1 MDLSLDK
8 KQNLMKLSTY
18 ITVIGVSLI
27 ILIKTFGFFATNSV
41 TILASLID
49 SLLDVCVSIMNL
61 LAVHYSIM
69 PADRDHRF
77 GHSKV
82 EDIAVFCQAVFF
94 ILSGIFL
101 IYISTEKFFSGSV
114 ANDNNLGIEI
124 MVWSMLLTLAI
135 VAFQYYVVKKTKSQV
150 IEVDSLHYF
159 SDFLSNF
166 SAIIGIAIVTYW
178 NMPIFDNITAVL
190 IAIYIIYNATKLFRR
205 SFNNLMD
212 HELNDEEKQIIIDV
226 LKSHKIVKGFHDL
239 KTRYAGTKPF
249 IQVHLELDPNM
260 TIKQAHVVSCEIEQS
275 ILKNFPNAEVII
287 HQDPEGIEETVT
299 YLD

>member
-1 MDLSLDK
+1 MDLPLEK

-18 ITVIGVSLI
+18 LTVIGVSLI

-41 TILASLID
+41 TILASLMD
-49 SLLDVCVSIMNL
+49 SLLDACVSIMNL
-61 LAVHYSIM
+61 LAVHYSLM

-77 GHSKV
+77 GHSKA

-94 ILSGIFL
+94 ILSGVFL
-101 IYISTEKFFSGSV
+101 IYTSVERFFNGSI
-114 ANDNNLGIEI
+114 ANDNHLGIEI
-124 MVWSMLLTLAI
+124 MLWSMLVTLAI

-150 IEVDSLHYF
+150 IEADSLHYF

-166 SAIIGIAIVTYW
+166 SAIIGIAIAIYW
-178 NMPIFDNITAVL
+178 NMPIFDNITAIL
-190 IAIYIIYNATKLFRR
+190 IAIYIIYNASKLFRK

-212 HELNDEEKQIIIDV
+212 HELNNEEKQVIID
-226 LKSHKIVKGFHDL
+226 IVKHHKTVRGFHDL

-249 IQVHLELDPNM
+249 IQIHLELDPNM
-260 TIKQAHVVSCEIEQS
+260 TIKESHIIACDIEQS
-275 ILKNFPNAEVII
+275 ILKTFPNADVII
-287 HQDPEGIEETVT
+287 HQDPEGVEEIIT